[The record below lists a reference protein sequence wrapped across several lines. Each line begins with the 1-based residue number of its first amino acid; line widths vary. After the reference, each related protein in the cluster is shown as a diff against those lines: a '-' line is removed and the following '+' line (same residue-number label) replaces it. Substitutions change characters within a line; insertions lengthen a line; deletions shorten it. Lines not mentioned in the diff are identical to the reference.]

1 MITVFLMVFIFL
13 QSALPA
19 DLSQQ
24 ESNAIVTLL
33 TGLLPVA
40 PETLSFVIRK
50 SAHFMEYLLLGMS
63 LFVTVR
69 EYLPVEERIGAVR
82 SGLLLPWGI
91 GTLYALTD
99 EIHQRFVPGRSCEAR
114 DVLIDSCGVA
124 AGVLVMVLIRRAGE
138 KKRRP

>member
-40 PETLSFVIRK
+40 PKTLSFVIRK
-50 SAHFMEYLLLGMS
+50 SAHFMEYLLL
-63 LFVTVR
+63 
-69 EYLPVEERIGAVR
+69 LPEF
-82 SGLLLPWGI
+82 L
-91 GTLYALTD
+91 
-99 EIHQRFVPGRSCEAR
+99 
-114 DVLIDSCGVA
+114 
-124 AGVLVMVLIRRAGE
+124 
-138 KKRRP
+138 

>member
-40 PETLSFVIRK
+40 PKTLSFVIRK

-69 EYLPVEERIGAVR
+69 EYFPVEERIGAVR
-82 SGLLLPWGI
+82 FGLLLPWGI

>member
-1 MITVFLMVFIFL
+1 MITAFLMVFIFL

-40 PETLSFVIRK
+40 PKTLSFVIRK